1 MFIILSFIMHI
12 HIISLFPELFD
23 SFFSTSLLKK
33 AQEKWILKI
42 SFCNPRQF
50 CKDKHQ
56 QIDDEIYWWWA
67 WMLIKA
73 QPIID
78 AAESIIKNNKLKNSD
93 FKIIFPSPAK
103 EVFNQKHSYTF
114 SKQDHLIFVCGRY
127 EWIDYRREL
136 YMQKHYPE
144 QFTKVSLG
152 QFILLWWEVAT
163 MTMIESICRLIPW
176 VIKESESRQNESYS
190 LKENMQFLEEPNYT
204 RPEIVEW
211 FSVPEILLTWN
222 SEEIKNWR
230 NENKIKI

>member
-1 MFIILSFIMHI
+1 MYI
-12 HIISLFPELFD
+12 HIITIFPELFD
-23 SFFSTSLLKK
+23 SFFSTSLLAKS
-33 AQEKWILKI
+33 QEKWILNI
-42 SFCNPRQF
+42 DFCNPRQF

-78 AAESIIKNNKLKNSD
+78 AVESIIKNYNLKKSD

-103 EVFNQKHSYTF
+103 ETFTQKQAYQY
-114 SKQDHLIFVCGRY
+114 SKQEHIIFVCWRY

-136 YMQKHYPE
+136 YMKKHYPT
-144 QFTKVSLG
+144 QFEKISLW

-163 MTMIESICRLIPW
+163 MTMIESISRLIPW
-176 VIKESESRQNESYS
+176 VIKESESRQHESYN
-190 LKENMQFLEEPNYT
+190 LKNNMQNLEEPNFT

-211 FSVPEILLTWN
+211 FSVPEILLKWN
-222 SEEIKNWR
+222 SEEIKKR
-230 NENKIKI
+230 KKENSETI